1 MALINVIGGDLWQWD
16 TGRSVRID
24 VAGATQAHF
33 AAAGSQRA
41 MVVDVRDGVAR
52 VPSQVLRVGTA
63 IAVWAS
69 DGAETLEGAII
80 PVRPRAKPD
89 DYIYTDDEVQR
100 WEDVEQWVRDQI
112 AEYCKPLE
120 AGTATRLGPDD
131 APTVEIADHRLYLGI
146 PAGKPGT
153 KVATGEGQP
162 VVGGREGD
170 LYIDEATGALYKY
183 ARNDETEE

>member
-1 MALINVIGGDLWQWD
+1 MIRVIGGDLWQWD

-41 MVVDVRDGVAR
+41 MVV
-52 VPSQVLRVGTA
+52 VGRP

-69 DGAETLEGAII
+69 SGSETLESAII
-80 PVRPRAKPD
+80 CVAPRAKPD
-89 DYIYTDDEVQR
+89 DYIQTDDEVKK

-112 AEYCKPLE
+112 AEYVRPLE
-120 AGTATRLGPDD
+120 AGTATALGPDD
-131 APTVEIADHRLYLGI
+131 APTVEIANHRLNLGI

-162 VVGGREGD
+162 AIGGREGD

-183 ARNDETEE
+183 SRHDEEEN

>member
-1 MALINVIGGDLWQWD
+1 MIRVIGGDLWQWD
-16 TGRSVRID
+16 TGRNVRID

-41 MVVDVRDGVAR
+41 MVVDVKDGIAM
-52 VPSQVLRVGTA
+52 VPSQVLVVGRP

-69 DGAETLEGAII
+69 SGSETLESAII
-80 PVRPRAKPD
+80 SVAPRAKPD
-89 DYIYTDDEVQR
+89 DYIQTDDEVKK

-112 AEYCKPLE
+112 VEYVRPLE
-120 AGTATRLGPDD
+120 AGTATALGPDD
-131 APTVEIADHRLYLGI
+131 APTVEIANHRLNLGI

-162 VVGGREGD
+162 AIGGREGD

-183 ARNDETEE
+183 GSLREEK

>member
-1 MALINVIGGDLWQWD
+1 MSLIRVIGGDLWQWD
-16 TGRSVRID
+16 TGRSARID

-41 MVVDVRDGVAR
+41 MVVDVKDGIAG
-52 VPSQVLRVGTA
+52 VPSQVLSVGVA
-63 IAVWAS
+63 VAVWAS
-69 DGAETLEGAII
+69 DGSETLESAIVN
-80 PVRPRAKPD
+80 VRPRAKPD
-89 DYIYTDDEVQR
+89 DYIQTDDEVKK

-112 AEYCKPLE
+112 AEYVRPLE
-120 AGTATRLGPDD
+120 AGTATALGPDD
-131 APTVEIADHRLYLGI
+131 APTVEIANHRLNLGI

-162 VVGGREGD
+162 AIGGREGD

-183 ARNDETEE
+183 SRHDEEEN